1 MKTTL
6 DKFMNAKGQFVSLGF
21 KSIKKPAA
29 AHKGVELEK
38 YTVGTFRAGID
49 FANLGSVKAGIANGE
64 REEVQALPWGEW
76 ESFPHTITHKGAR
89 YFRLYPSA
97 GHKVK
102 SSYYVDGKR
111 VEKRVFASYLTPSAM
126 KALYRDSVLECFT
139 VKESGMFF
147 EDSQIVREAA
157 ALKELADA

>member
-29 AHKGVELEK
+29 AHKGVELK
-38 YTVGTFRAGID
+38 KFTVGTFRAGID
-49 FANLGSVKAGIANGE
+49 FAKLKSVKEGLASGE
-64 REEVQALPWGEW
+64 REEVKELPWGQW
-76 ESFPHTITHKGAR
+76 ETFPHTITHKGNR

-97 GHKVK
+97 NHKVK
-102 SSYYVDGKR
+102 SSYYVNGKK
-111 VEKRVFASYLTPSAM
+111 VEKRVFASYLTPSASRAM
-126 KALYRDSVLECFT
+126 YRDSVLECFT

-147 EDSQIVREAA
+147 ADSQIVQEAA
-157 ALKELADA
+157 AIKALETA